1 MNNWEKNNLELTPAP
16 EMTLIDESGD
26 LTILIKHDY
35 YSSDTE
41 HGRFLLGSFIDS
53 LCESGEPIL
62 KVILIDS
69 AVNLICDPF
78 FSSKISKLFS
88 ASRYS
93 YVCEDSLEAFDVDFT
108 PGENVTVCPA
118 SDISMQILQSAHLI
132 TLS

>member
-41 HGRFLLGSFIDS
+41 DGRLLLGSFLDS
-53 LCESGEPIL
+53 LTECGDSL
-62 KVILIDS
+62 LNVFLVDS
-69 AVNLICDPF
+69 AVRLLEDPY
-78 FSSKISKLFS
+78 FSAKISKLLS
-88 ASRYS
+88 LSRYS
-93 YVCEDSLEAFDVDFT
+93 YVCEESLASFDVEFDSHD
-108 PGENVTVCPA
+108 NVTVCPA
-118 SDISMQILQSAHLI
+118 ADISMQIIQSAHLV

>member
-1 MNNWEKNNLELTPAP
+1 MNNWEKSNLELTPAP

-53 LCESGEPIL
+53 LSESGEPIL
-62 KVILIDS
+62 KVILVDS
-69 AVNLICDPF
+69 AVNLISDPF
-78 FSSKISKLFS
+78 FSSRISKLVS
-88 ASRYS
+88 LSRYS
-93 YVCEDSLEAFDVDFT
+93 YVCEDSLEAFDVEFT
-108 PGENVTVCPA
+108 PAENVIVCPA
-118 SDISMQILQSAHLI
+118 ADISMQILQSAHLI